1 MILADKTIRNL
12 VNIGQLGIEPYNEK
26 NLQPASYDIT
36 LSDSFRYIEST
47 APVGYSTVCPEMDE
61 LHYVDAVECEKQY
74 GFISQ
79 LFPTSMWVD
88 VPHLQDGRIVI
99 PPKTFL
105 LATTVEYFRLP
116 PDLTAFVEGRSS
128 IGRLGL
134 FIQNAGWVDSGFEGQ
149 ITLELF
155 NASPVGIALTPGM
168 RIGQLVF
175 AKMDTR
181 PDKVYS
187 GKYQGQTGA
196 TGSKLFMDKENF
208 E

>member
-12 VNIGQLGIEPYNEK
+12 VNNNELVIDPYNEV

-36 LSDSFRYIEST
+36 LSDSFKYIET
-47 APVGYSTVCPEMDE
+47 YTPVGYSTVCPEIDE
-61 LHYVDAVECEKQY
+61 MPYVDAVDAEKCES
-74 GFISQ
+74 FISQ
-79 LFPTSMWVD
+79 LFPISSWVD
-88 VPHLQDGRIVI
+88 VPHIKDGRIII

-105 LATTVEYFRLP
+105 LATTVEYFKLP
-116 PDLTAFVEGRSS
+116 SNITAFVEGRSS

-175 AKMDTR
+175 SKMDTH
-181 PDKVYS
+181 PENVYC

-196 TGSKLFMDKENF
+196 TGSRLFMDKGN
-208 E
+208 